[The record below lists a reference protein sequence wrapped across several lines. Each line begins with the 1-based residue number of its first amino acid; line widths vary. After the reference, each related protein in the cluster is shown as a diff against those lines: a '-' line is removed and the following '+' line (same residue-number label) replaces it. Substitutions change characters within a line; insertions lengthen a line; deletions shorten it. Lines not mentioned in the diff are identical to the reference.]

1 MSHFLLNLKGPYG
14 RPPYPSS
21 GISQNIQ
28 PSFGRKRRSTRSGTT
43 QANERYAWYGNS
55 LNKAGICP
63 LYGRRKRFAE
73 ADKNEFQPRYLLILK
88 KCTNINVCIFTETL
102 RDYHTYIIFFRFYS
116 SSTYHYGGASSYSCA
131 RDSDCVGN
139 LKCCSSYGVAKCTY
153 PHYFG
158 GYGGVH
164 VGYGR

>member
-1 MSHFLLNLKGPYG
+1 MYKSY
-14 RPPYPSS
+14 
-21 GISQNIQ
+21 
-28 PSFGRKRRSTRSGTT
+28 
-43 QANERYAWYGNS
+43 
-55 LNKAGICP
+55 
-63 LYGRRKRFAE
+63 
-73 ADKNEFQPRYLLILK
+73 
-88 KCTNINVCIFTETL
+88 FTAT

-116 SSTYHYGGASSYSCA
+116 SGTYHYGGSSSYSCI
-131 RDSDCVGN
+131 RDRDCVGN